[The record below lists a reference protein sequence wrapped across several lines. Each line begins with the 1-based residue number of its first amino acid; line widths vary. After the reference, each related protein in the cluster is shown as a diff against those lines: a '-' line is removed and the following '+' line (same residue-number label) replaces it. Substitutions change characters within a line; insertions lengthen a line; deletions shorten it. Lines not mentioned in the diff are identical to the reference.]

1 MPRPQP
7 HDDAGRDFIQF
18 RGRQTSVV
26 HDQTGVRFGTEV
38 RDGRRCHAPVPVVP
52 DDTDPSAMPA
62 DGVIMSV
69 AEHLTESNPLINWGI
84 ACSTCGAVF
93 PDRSALSGH
102 QASHDD
108 ADAAPASPGDR

>member
-26 HDQTGVRFGTEV
+26 HDQTGVRFGTEL
-38 RDGRRCHAPVPVVP
+38 RNGRRCHAPVPVVP

-62 DGVIMSV
+62 DAVIRSV
-69 AEHLTESNPLINWGI
+69 ADELTKTNPLICWGI
-84 ACSTCGAVF
+84 ACGACGDVF
-93 PDRSALSGH
+93 ADRNGLSGH
-102 QASHDD
+102 QSVHGG
-108 ADAAPASPGDR
+108 ADGAGSMSGDR